1 MVYKAASPPRWTQP
15 LPRYRLTLEYD
26 GTPFCGWQ
34 RQAGA
39 LSVQQVLEE
48 AIERF
53 SGERV
58 GIQAAG
64 RTDAGVHAL
73 GQVVSF
79 DAPDLDAGMV
89 LRGMPALL
97 PSDVAIVDAQ
107 AAPEDFDARVSA
119 RSRAYVYLLWCA
131 EAPHPLYRRY
141 AVWPRQSLDVRALS
155 EALQALVGTHDFT
168 SFGRVRSDQ
177 SPERTLMKAH
187 AVADGPFVR
196 IEIVAESFL
205 HQMVRS
211 IVGTGLEIALGRKG
225 TGYMREALEARHRGA
240 AGQVA
245 PPHGLTLVDVAYDDA
260 EWPQRPAVTW
270 PWSALA
276 YANSQ
281 RGCA

>member
-1 MVYKAASPPRWTQP
+1 M
-15 LPRYRLTLEYD
+15 LRLCVAYD
-26 GTPFCGWQ
+26 GSG
-34 RQAGA
+34 
-39 LSVQQVLEE
+39 
-48 AIERF
+48 F
-53 SGERV
+53 SGFQIQPDQRTVQGVLQAALGELANREVRV
-58 GIQAAG
+58 RGAG

-97 PSDVAIVDAQ
+97 PSDVAVVDAQ

-119 RSRAYVYLLWCA
+119 RSRTYVYLLWCA
-131 EAPHPLYRRY
+131 GAPHPLYRRY

-155 EALQALVGTHDFT
+155 EALQALIGTHDFT